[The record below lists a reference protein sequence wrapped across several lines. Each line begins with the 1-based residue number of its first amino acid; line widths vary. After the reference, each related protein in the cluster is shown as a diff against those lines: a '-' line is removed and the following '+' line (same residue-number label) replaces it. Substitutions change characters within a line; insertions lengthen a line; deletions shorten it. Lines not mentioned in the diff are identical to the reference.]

1 MKQYSL
7 IFLTAMALFTS
18 GCSLFTKEAI
28 VIRKVTY
35 DNSTCCLGLRLRNG
49 HVYTSVIM
57 TTSECSRFEDGE
69 LVLIYHTDTAS
80 DGNLRVLKY
89 LREAR

>member
-1 MKQYSL
+1 
-7 IFLTAMALFTS
+7 
-18 GCSLFTKEAI
+18 
-28 VIRKVTY
+28 
-35 DNSTCCLGLRLRNG
+35 
-49 HVYTSVIM
+49 M